1 MNDGSGLVGNIP
13 PLAQADWLV
22 NNREQLACVIR
33 YGMQGEMQVNGLPF
47 SGVMQGFPELSD
59 TELTNVANYILTS
72 WGNNQQP
79 LKATEIKPML
89 SKCELKK
96 PIKVGNPQKLY

>member
-13 PLAQADWLV
+13 PVAQADWIAEK
-22 NNREQLACVIR
+22 REDLACVIR
-33 YGMQGEMQVNGLPF
+33 YGMQGKIEVNGLPF

-59 TELTNVANYILTS
+59 TELLNVANYILTS
-72 WGNNQQP
+72 WGNDQEP
-79 LKATEIKPML
+79 LKANEL
-89 SKCELKK
+89 SSLLAKCELKK